1 MVKSISVHLFPEDWH
16 RQSQRKAQMLAHIL
30 QKGKT
35 AEEAAHTPEI
45 FREPLQHPLQM
56 TVKNINISQG
66 HCKWHGTQWNEGGL
80 NRPGCFKYQDSW
92 YKPRKFFFP
101 CLNELIRIKQL
112 WWDKGW
118 AKTFSHCRFFFLKQ
132 TSCWVCRTNITQTLR
147 QLETTTLKLLEEPED
162 GRTLLKRKFIQEVQI
177 YKWHL

>member
-45 FREPLQHPLQM
+45 FREPLQRPLQM
-56 TVKNINISQG
+56 TVRNINISQG
-66 HCKWHGTQWNEGGL
+66 QCKWHGTQWNEGGL

-92 YKPRKFFFP
+92 YKPRKFFFS
-101 CLNELIRIKQL
+101 LFKLTDKNQTVVIRAGPKPSATA
-112 WWDKGW
+112 D
-118 AKTFSHCRFFFLKQ
+118 FFFLKQ